1 MLVHPTRRQISI
13 DCICKLD
20 LALRRTRTEIV
31 SAKTKERCVF
41 FSSDFNCERR
51 ISIVAMTVMRDLV

>member
-31 SAKTKERCVF
+31 SANTKDRGVF
-41 FSSDFNCERR
+41 FLQ
-51 ISIVAMTVMRDLV
+51 ISIARDEFP